1 MTYNFLCIVN
11 IVHETVCYVTVSTL
25 PFLFYIGY
33 MHVQFLLETKTV
45 YEIVT
50 NLSIFAGLHKIAILV
65 AQEIF

>member
-1 MTYNFLCIVN
+1 MT
-11 IVHETVCYVTVSTL
+11 TVSTL